1 MQEIVLHRATDI
13 VYHKEPDKL
22 KDRILNTPTHIVL
35 KNISTTLYRGEVL
48 GILGDYETL
57 KFLKDILVGLI
68 QPDSGRIRYKDTFLS
83 LDVEDHILND
93 HLVHIFITE
102 ILEEYMTETELKKS
116 LLKLNRHPLINNH
129 WEKPIT
135 NLSRQDIAVILLE
148 VSAEVNADITV
159 YNNFF
164 RYLNESSFLRF
175 KEVVNT
181 HETKNRGVYLLES
194 SFEPIELLANHFIW
208 LSYGQMRFEGTVK
221 KGFDVYNQYLKK
233 RSQLKSLDEEALFD
247 LEWKERM
254 YETAQFKHNFQRRQ
268 KKYESVIDKINIQR
282 VIISFILVFTIILSS
297 TLIFMDIQFSKEQK
311 IFTEEKLTDTS
322 EEVSNRLRY
331 GFIISDDFSVD
342 GIEIAKYSL
351 IRITSDQGDT
361 MTASVNG
368 KEVKVTSKDVLYFN
382 PASMYES
389 VQADTVRQ
397 YTTDTYLYNYMFY
410 SHYLNKDVS
419 VAKDNMTL
427 TDESKYSVKV
437 DGIDIT
443 YLVDNETIIGLV
455 TSGSDQ
461 KEIIEAFDIQE
472 DEGFKIFKSENG
484 FVVYDKEANN
494 WLFLSR

>member
-1 MQEIVLHRATDI
+1 MQEIVLHRATDV
-13 VYHKEPDKL
+13 VYHKEPEKL

-35 KNISTTLYRGEVL
+35 KNVSTTLYRGEVL

-93 HLVHIFITE
+93 HLVHVFITE
-102 ILEEYMTETELKKS
+102 ILEEYMTEAALKKS
-116 LLKLNRHPLINNH
+116 LEKLNRHPVIFNH
-129 WEKPIT
+129 WEKPLK

-148 VSAEVNADITV
+148 ISAEISADITL
-159 YNNFF
+159 YNNFY
-164 RYLNESSFLRF
+164 RYLNEKSFLRF

-181 HETKNRGVYLLES
+181 HEAKNRGVYLLES

-221 KGFDVYNQYLKK
+221 KGFEVYNEYLKK

-254 YETAQFKHNFQRRQ
+254 YESAQFKHNLQRRQ
-268 KKYESVIDKINIQR
+268 KKYESVLDKINIQR
-282 VIISFILVFTIILSS
+282 VIISFILVFTILLSA
-297 TLIFMDIQFSKEQK
+297 TLIFMDIQFSKEQTP
-311 IFTEEKLTDTS
+311 FTEETLTDNT
-322 EEVSNRLRY
+322 EEVNTRLRY
-331 GFIISDDFSVD
+331 GFVISDSLSAA
-342 GIEIAKYSL
+342 GQEIPKYSL

-361 MTASVNG
+361 MTASINDT
-368 KEVKVTSKDVLYFN
+368 EVKVSSSDVLYFN

-389 VQADTVRQ
+389 VQDDTIRQ
-397 YTTDTYLYNYMFY
+397 YTSDTYLYNYMFY

-427 TDESKYSVKV
+427 TEESKYRVKV
-437 DGIDIT
+437 DGINIT
-443 YLVDNETIIGLV
+443 YLVENGTVIGLV

-461 KEIIEAFDIQE
+461 QEIIKALDIQD
-472 DEGFKIFKSENG
+472 DEAFKIFRSENG
-484 FVVYDKEANN
+484 FVIYDKESNN